1 GVARP
6 ALETNALQ
14 GTAQPVGQAAEQ
26 LKVDHVTPRHGGLH
40 VLQLAF
46 ERGGPTD
53 QAQFALGQLA
63 TAASVAGVAGHDVPT
78 RAMNASVI
86 NGLLI
91 GWNLTLDQVQARN
104 AKENKAPQCRG
115 NQPPRAIVAGRLFST
130 SGGRG
135 ARETT

>member
-1 GVARP
+1 MDTAR
-6 ALETNALQ
+6 A
-14 GTAQPVGQAAEQ
+14 
-26 LKVDHVTPRHGGLH
+26 
-40 VLQLAF
+40 
-46 ERGGPTD
+46 
-53 QAQFALGQLA
+53 
-63 TAASVAGVAGHDVPT
+63 

-91 GWNLTLDQVQARN
+91 GWNLTLGQVQARN

-135 ARETT
+135 ARATLAPAGGGGRLPVNFFQRLAGGGRELQGLSWRLWDTLGRTTRPV